1 MNARTPIHD
10 EGQLLRADVELLFP
24 SPTNPRKSFPEA
36 ELLELAES
44 IKQLGVMQPILVR
57 PLSAEIKA
65 AAAPLADRAELEIIA
80 GERRWRASR
89 LAGLVDVPVL
99 LRHLD
104 DRTVICMQI
113 VENLQRSNLNAMDEA
128 EGFGQLQAQGMG
140 VQAIADQIGKSKAY
154 VYAKLKLLALCPTVR
169 DALRAGSL
177 IEAIAL
183 LIARI
188 PVETMQLDAL
198 RVVTARDDYTAEPMS
213 YRAAKA
219 HIGQHYTKNLAKAAF
234 DVADA
239 SLLPDAGSC
248 TYCPHRLG
256 NQPECEPGNANVC
269 TNPPCFEAKRQA
281 HNILMLNLPADTPRI
296 DVTRANTAY
305 PTNYTDYDNA
315 GLRLLGNTNHHD
327 PARRT
332 YTQWLADHGE
342 AVPIYIHTCPHSG
355 DSRAVA
361 RIADL
366 AAAAD
371 RIAKA
376 TAASEEQAR
385 LDVAVEQPE
394 QTEQHEETPQQA
406 HTRPEDHFRD
416 TTKMVQNTAS
426 TVTASRRREHSPLEV
441 AYTQYRTE
449 LKDRI
454 RANPPMFVA
463 GPLLQ
468 IVALSVTKRT
478 PASRLSDA
486 AAVDIL
492 IANAI
497 SYAEHWHDDEMLQ
510 QLADALGID
519 HSELLARY
527 VPVPE
532 GCARPNENGVY
543 PAQHTLKREEGK
555 ITIKIS
561 IAQTADGW
569 RGATEITTASGTNSG
584 PICDRFS
591 PAHSTRNE
599 AVKACSAILKD
610 KLAET
615 QIDSRA
621 ARDRLKWWLDHLIEG
636 LDRGDGTAPVL
647 QGQLVRYRHP
657 EYHAIGWSGKGR
669 KPQWVV
675 DWLAAGKP
683 LADLETKHDRGGK

>member
-1 MNARTPIHD
+1 MSAEHIPD
-10 EGQLLRADVELLFP
+10 AGQLIEPDLEAICP
-24 SPTNPRKSFPEA
+24 SPTNPRRSFNA
-36 ELLELAES
+36 DKLAELAES
-44 IKQLGVMQPILVR
+44 IKTDGILQPIIVR
-57 PLSAEIKA
+57 PMPIHTAKQVNSC
-65 AAAPLADRAELEIIA
+65 APLEIVA
-80 GERRWRASR
+80 GERRYRASR
-89 LAGLVDVPVL
+89 LAGLATIPAI
-99 LRHLD
+99 LRDLTD
-104 DRTVICMQI
+104 EQVIRLQY
-113 VENLQRSNLNAMDEA
+113 VENLQREGLNPIEEA
-128 EGFGQLQAQGMG
+128 EG
-140 VQAIADQIGKSKAY
+140 IARLMATGLNADEIAEQVGKGKSKSY
-154 VYAKLKLLALCPTVR
+154 IYTKHKLLGLCPEAR
-169 DALRAGSL
+169 EALIDGEL
-177 IEAIAL
+177 IESIAV

-188 PVETMQLDAL
+188 PVPELQLDAL
-198 RVVTARDDYTAEPMS
+198 DVVTRLDDYTGARMS
-213 YRAAKA
+213 FRDAKA
-219 HIGQHYTKNLAKAAF
+219 HITTSYTKSLAKAPF
-234 DVADA
+234 DPADA
-239 SLLPDAGSC
+239 TLTPEAGDC
-248 TYCPHRLG
+248 QQCPQRLG
-256 NQPECEPGNANVC
+256 NMQADETANANVC
-269 TNPPCFEAKRQA
+269 TNPKCYELKRQA
-281 HNILMLNLPADTPRI
+281 HNVRMLNLPADTPRI
-296 DVTRANTAY
+296 DVPRANTSY

-315 GLRLLGNTNHHD
+315 GLRILGNTNHHD
-327 PARRT
+327 ASRRT
-332 YTQWLADHGE
+332 YAQWLADHGE

-361 RIADL
+361 KVSDL

-376 TAASEEQAR
+376 TAASEDQAR

-394 QTEQHEETPQQA
+394 QPAEPA
-406 HTRPEDHFRD
+406 DSAARKPIP
-416 TTKMVQNTAS
+416 TKL
-426 TVTASRRREHSPLEV
+426 TVAPRTREHSPLNV

-683 LADLETKHDRGGK
+683 LADLETKHERDGK

>member
-1 MNARTPIHD
+1 MNARDPIHD
-10 EGQLLRADVELLFP
+10 EGQLLRADVELLYP

-36 ELLELAES
+36 ELQELAES

-57 PLSAEIKA
+57 PLSAEIKQR
-65 AAAPLADRAELEIIA
+65 AAPLADRAELEIIA

-169 DALRAGSL
+169 DALRSGSL

-198 RVVTARDDYTAEPMS
+198 RVATARDDYTAEPMS

-219 HIGQHYTKNLAKAAF
+219 HISQNYTKNLAKAAF
-234 DVADA
+234 DVDDA
-239 SLLPDAGSC
+239 SLLQDVGSC
-248 TYCPHRLG
+248 TFCPHRLG
-256 NQPECEPGNANVC
+256 NQPESEPGNANVC
-269 TNPPCFEAKRQA
+269 TNPPCFELKRQA

-296 DVTRANTAY
+296 DVQRANAAY

-332 YTQWLADHGE
+332 YQKWLADHGE
-342 AVPIYIHTCPHSG
+342 TVPIYIHTCPHSG

-361 RIADL
+361 RLADL

-371 RIAKA
+371 RITKA

-394 QTEQHEETPQQA
+394 QTEQREETPDLA
-406 HTRPEDHFRD
+406 PTTPADGATRKP
-416 TTKMVQNTAS
+416 TPTTAS
-426 TVTASRRREHSPLEV
+426 ATSGSREHSPLKV

-478 PASRLSDA
+478 PASTLSDA

-497 SYAEHWHDDEMLQ
+497 SYAEHWSDDAMIE
-510 QLADALGID
+510 QLAAALGID
-519 HSELLARY
+519 HAELLERY

-543 PAQHTLKREEGK
+543 PAQQALKRDEGK
-555 ITIKIS
+555 VTIKIN
-561 IAQTADGW
+561 IAQTAEGW
-569 RGATEITTASGTNSG
+569 RCATDITTPSSSTSS

-591 PAHSTRNE
+591 PAHPTRNE
-599 AVKACSAILKD
+599 AVKACASILKND
-610 KLAET
+610 LASV
-615 QIDSRA
+615 QIDKA
-621 ARDRLKWWLDHLIEG
+621 ATRDRLIWWLDHLIEG

-647 QGQLVRYRHP
+647 QGHTVRYRHP
-657 EYHAIGWSGKGR
+657 EKADLEWSGKGK
-669 KPQWVV
+669 KPKWVA
-675 DWLAAGKP
+675 DWIAAGKP
-683 LADLETKHDRGGK
+683 LADLEAPREEATA

>member
-1 MNARTPIHD
+1 MNARDPIHD
-10 EGQLLRADVELLFP
+10 EGQLLRADVEMLYP

-57 PLSAEIKA
+57 PLSAEIKQL
-65 AAAPLADRAELEIIA
+65 AAPLADHAELEIIA

-113 VENLQRSNLNAMDEA
+113 VENLQRANLNAMDEA

-140 VQAIADQIGKSKAY
+140 VQAIADQICKSKAY
-154 VYAKLKLLALCPTVR
+154 VYAKLKLLALCPAVR
-169 DALRAGSL
+169 DALRSGSL

-213 YRAAKA
+213 YRTAKA

-234 DVADA
+234 DVDDA
-239 SLLPDAGSC
+239 SLLQDVGSC
-248 TYCPHRLG
+248 TFCPHRLG

-269 TNPPCFEAKRQA
+269 TNPPCFELKRQA

-296 DVTRANTAY
+296 DVPRANAAY

-342 AVPIYIHTCPHSG
+342 TVPIYIHTCPHSG

-361 RIADL
+361 RVADL

-394 QTEQHEETPQQA
+394 QPTPPHESLAQTSD
-406 HTRPEDHFRD
+406 DHLRD
-416 TTKMVQNTAS
+416 TTKMTQT
-426 TVTASRRREHSPLEV
+426 TVPAIATPRRREHSPLEV

-478 PASRLSDA
+478 PASNLSDA
-486 AAVDIL
+486 EAVDIL

-497 SYAEHWHDDEMLQ
+497 SYAEHWHDDAMLE
-510 QLADALGID
+510 QLAAALGID
-519 HSELLARY
+519 HAELLERY

-543 PAQHTLKREEGK
+543 PAQQALKRDEGK
-555 ITIKIS
+555 ATIKIK

-569 RGATEITTASGTNSG
+569 RCATDITTPSSSTSS

-591 PAHSTRNE
+591 PAHPTRNE
-599 AVKACSAILKD
+599 AVKAGAAALKNELTEWAD
-610 KLAET
+610 GSPT
-615 QIDSRA
+615 
-621 ARDRLKWWLDHLIEG
+621 RDRLIWWLDHLIEG

-647 QGQLVRYRHP
+647 QGHTVRYRHP
-657 EYHAIGWSGKGR
+657 EKADLVWSGKGK
-669 KPQWVV
+669 KPKWVA
-675 DWLAAGKP
+675 DWIAAGKP
-683 LADLETKHDRGGK
+683 LTELETKLEATTQ